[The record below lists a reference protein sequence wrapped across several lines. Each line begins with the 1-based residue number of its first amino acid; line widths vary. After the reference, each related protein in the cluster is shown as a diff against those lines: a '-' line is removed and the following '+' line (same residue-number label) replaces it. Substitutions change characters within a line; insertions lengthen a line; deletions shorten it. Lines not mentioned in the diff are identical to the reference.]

1 MDIEFINVTK
11 RKKPGGGAK
20 TAVSR
25 TNKETTIADVIG
37 VGKKYTEGFFQ
48 SIFKDNKKKTKKR

>member
-1 MDIEFINVTK
+1 MGIEFINETK

-25 TNKETTIADVIG
+25 TKKETTLADIIG

-48 SIFKDNKKKTKKR
+48 SIFKDNKR

>member
-1 MDIEFINVTK
+1 MALEYINITR

-25 TNKETTIADVIG
+25 TNKKTTIADLIG
-37 VGKKYTEGFFQ
+37 IGKKYTEGFFQ
-48 SIFKDNKKKTKKR
+48 SIFKDNKKKTRKK

>member
-1 MDIEFINVTK
+1 MGIEFINVTK